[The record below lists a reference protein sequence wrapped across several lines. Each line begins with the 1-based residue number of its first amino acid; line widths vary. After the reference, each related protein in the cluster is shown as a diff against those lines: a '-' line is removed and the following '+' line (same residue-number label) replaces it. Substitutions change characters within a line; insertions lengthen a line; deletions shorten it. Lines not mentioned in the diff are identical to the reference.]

1 MSIVSQMGYWTDSS
15 VGHMTDPDVV
25 IYGGTR
31 ITVPALY
38 RAVTTPQPPGDDTLG
53 MQILFAALLVIDL
66 PFTLV
71 VDTVL
76 LPLTCA
82 EEWWTS
88 SHAVLESGE

>member
-53 MQILFAALLVIDL
+53 MQILFAALLV
-66 PFTLV
+66 